1 MHLILHKTLARDH
14 TKWALNIHAELPSG
28 YESLINATPIDAV
41 LYRIIRKKSTEL
53 SHYSIIAGR

>member
-1 MHLILHKTLARDH
+1 MATEFTKMHLILLKTSACDH

-41 LYRIIRKKSTEL
+41 LYQEEIN
-53 SHYSIIAGR
+53 